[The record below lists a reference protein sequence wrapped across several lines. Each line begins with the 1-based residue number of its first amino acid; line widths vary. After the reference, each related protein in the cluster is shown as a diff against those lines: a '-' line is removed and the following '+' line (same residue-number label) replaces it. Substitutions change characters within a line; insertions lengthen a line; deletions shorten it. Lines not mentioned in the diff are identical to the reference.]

1 MLRFEQLRFS
11 AMQTNTWN
19 GKSITTIRVAHT
31 VNCEKQSPMKKQK
44 LDVSDST
51 LSVRDGTRLSKI
63 SKTTSTSPYLADTGS
78 YSQPQPPLA
87 LTSYSSALKDAASP
101 FRATILGIIHELEE
115 TETTSGGELRRN
127 FKLADEHG
135 MWVNCVAHGK
145 HAESALLV
153 DMNRIVAYFGAGRP
167 ALGSSPQTVWLFKDA
182 FIVPLERRIVSPLL
196 QQVMWQ

>member
-11 AMQTNTWN
+11 GMQTNTWN

-115 TETTSGGELRRN
+115 TETTGGGELRRN
-127 FKLADEHG
+127 FKLADDHG

-145 HAESALLV
+145 HADSALLV
-153 DMNRIVAYFGAGRP
+153 NMNRIVVYFGAGRS
-167 ALGSSPQTVWLFKDA
+167 ATGSSPQTIWLFKDA
-182 FIVPLERRIVSPLL
+182 FIVPLERGIVPPLM
-196 QQVMWQ
+196 QQVMWK